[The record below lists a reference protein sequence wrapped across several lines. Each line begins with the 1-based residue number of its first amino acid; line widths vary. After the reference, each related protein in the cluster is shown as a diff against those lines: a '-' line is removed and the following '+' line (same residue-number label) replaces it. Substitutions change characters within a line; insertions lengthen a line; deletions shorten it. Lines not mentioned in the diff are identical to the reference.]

1 MARTR
6 PRKGQQ
12 KKRGVGPQTASR
24 FAGLFS
30 SSETS
35 RAPDA
40 LERKRSGMVARP
52 RNRKDA
58 RRHVNPWPSP
68 SNSGIVAPRAATTAD
83 PLSAPKRRRP
93 RTTQSVVVSRRGPRR
108 SMKKRLLAL
117 AGTVCSLV
125 AVSSLVTGVSFAIF
139 NGSLPSQSTSITAGS
154 VSVGSPSVSSACAV
168 SGVLPGASS
177 TSACTFSVT
186 YTGTVPAY
194 VGADVLV
201 VSGDATHTALWDGTA
216 SGLQLGLDDGAQSDV
231 VPTSALA
238 SCAGVGSQFGTFPAA
253 LTCGEVDNVVLTTT
267 PVPSG
272 TLYTLHLNWR
282 MPTTSLNA
290 NQGGSA
296 QIYVNFHAVQ
306 SGNNTLDCSPVATLG
321 HSCVPAGTFGW
332 G

>member
-1 MARTR
+1 MARTG

-12 KKRGVGPQTASR
+12 EKRGVGPQTASR
-24 FAGLFS
+24 FAGLFTS
-30 SSETS
+30 SVTS
-35 RAPDA
+35 TDPDA
-40 LERKRSGMVARP
+40 LERKRTGMIAR
-52 RNRKDA
+52 RSNRKDA
-58 RRHVNPWPSP
+58 PRHVNPWPSP
-68 SNSGIVAPRAATTAD
+68 SSSGIVAPRAVITAD

-117 AGTVCSLV
+117 AGTVCSLI

-139 NGSLPSQSTSITAGS
+139 NNSLPPQTTSITAGS
-154 VSVGSPSVSSACAV
+154 VSVGSPSVSSACV
-168 SGVLPGASS
+168 VTGVLPGASS

-194 VGADVLV
+194 VSADVLV
-201 VSGDATHTALWDGTA
+201 VSGDATHSALWDGTGN
-216 SGLQLGLDDGAQSDV
+216 GLQLSLSDGVQSDV
-231 VPTSALA
+231 VPTSALGI
-238 SCAGVGSQFGTFPAA
+238 CADVGSQFGTFPAA
-253 LTCGEVDNVVLTTT
+253 LTCGEVNNVVLATT

-272 TLYTLHLNWR
+272 TLYTLNLNWA

-306 SGNNTLDCSPVATLG
+306 SGNNTLHCSPVATLG
-321 HSCVPAGTFGW
+321 QSCVPAGTFGW